1 MFEVCCA
8 SLGVFCYQHILILL
22 LVIVFPMRVRELL
35 LKQHV
40 HKIEV
45 TYDILSD
52 VCGRLK
58 A

>member
-1 MFEVCCA
+1 MPH
-8 SLGVFCYQHILILL
+8 LGLSATNTLILL
-22 LVIVFPMRVRELL
+22 FVIVFPMRVRELL

>member
-1 MFEVCCA
+1 MPH
-8 SLGVFCYQHILILL
+8 LGLSATNMLILL
-22 LVIVFPMRVRELL
+22 FVIVFPMRVRELL